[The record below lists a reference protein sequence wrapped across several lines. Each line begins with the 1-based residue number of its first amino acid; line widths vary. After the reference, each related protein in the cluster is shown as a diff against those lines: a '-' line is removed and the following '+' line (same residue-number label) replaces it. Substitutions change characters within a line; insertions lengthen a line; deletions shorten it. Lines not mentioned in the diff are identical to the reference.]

1 MAAPLALASSSPR
14 RKELLEKLGFAVR
27 VVPAAVDESQ
37 LPGELP
43 EDYAKRV
50 ARTKVLAA
58 VKRLQA
64 TLYTSDQEA
73 RRHLHQGAIGMPAG
87 TLTRGDEPVR
97 WVVGADTVVVV
108 DDVIF
113 GKPADPQEARE
124 MLTRLSGREHLV
136 MSGFCLFDLRRNREG
151 LQAVTTVVKFKDLTR
166 AEIDQ
171 YVSAGESMDKAGA
184 YAVQGVG
191 SYLVEYLHGSYTN
204 VVGLPLCQVI
214 EMMEEMGARDVLPW
228 GGREPLP

>member
-14 RKELLEKLGFAVR
+14 RKELLERLGLTVR
-27 VVPAAVDESQ
+27 VVPSNIDESQ

-50 ARTKVLAA
+50 ARQKVLAA

-64 TLYTSDQEA
+64 TLYTTEQEA
-73 RRHLHQGAIGMPAG
+73 RRHFAQGSFGLG
-87 TLTRGDEPVR
+87 TGTVGRGDEPVR

-124 MLTRLSGREHLV
+124 MLVRLSGREHLV
-136 MSGFCLFDLRRNREG
+136 ISGFCLFDLRRNREG
-151 LQAVTTVVKFKDLTR
+151 LQAVTTVVKFKELTR
-166 AEIDQ
+166 TEIDQ
-171 YVSAGESMDKAGA
+171 YVSVGESLDKAGA

-191 SYLVEYLHGSYTN
+191 SYLVEYMRGSYTN

-214 EMMEEMGARDVLPW
+214 EMMEEMGAREVLPW
-228 GGREPLP
+228 GAREP